1 VTPGGGLGP
10 PLEFAPA
17 WAPDGGRLVFGRL
30 DGHTGLVVHDLPSG
44 AETQL
49 TDVYDRSP
57 VWSPDGS
64 TIAFKR
70 GKDIYLVD
78 TDGTD
83 LRVLASGTAPD
94 WSPDGTTL
102 AYVRHDRL
110 CLLTVATRRRRCL
123 LRGVSPAWSP
133 DGRRLAFSRDG
144 DLFVVRADGTHE
156 RRLTR
161 TPSFFETAPDWQPVL
176 RAG

>member
-1 VTPGGGLGP
+1 
-10 PLEFAPA
+10 
-17 WAPDGGRLVFGRL
+17 VFGRL
-30 DGHTGLVVHDLPSG
+30 DGHTGLVVHDLASG

-78 TDGTD
+78 ADGTD

-144 DLFVVRADGTHE
+144 DLFVVRADGTDE